1 MTFQSLYL
9 RKRINFTPEFY
20 EITNR
25 YNTLKSRKKEAHTG
39 LIVLGCHADLFI
51 SRLTYNIFL
60 FSYEIFR
67 FFPVFFTLF
76 FVPRV
81 LFHIF
86 HLGKL
91 LLALDTLA
99 VIPVNLNFFLIS
111 VRAIVL
117 RFFGSYQLISLLNL
131 TNPATTVLYLSS
143 LAIRFSCDNTMA
155 FLSFRLIASYVH
167 FLILFDHGTMFVEDW
182 QHLTRI

>member
-1 MTFQSLYL
+1 M
-9 RKRINFTPEFY
+9 R
-20 EITNR
+20 
-25 YNTLKSRKKEAHTG
+25 
-39 LIVLGCHADLFI
+39 
-51 SRLTYNIFL
+51 
-60 FSYEIFR
+60 FSG

-91 LLALDTLA
+91 LLALDALA

-111 VRAIVL
+111 VRTIVL

-131 TNPATTVLYLSS
+131 TNPATTVLYHSS
-143 LAIRFSCDNTMA
+143 LAIRFSSM
-155 FLSFRLIASYVH
+155 R
-167 FLILFDHGTMFVEDW
+167 
-182 QHLTRI
+182 